1 MVEIREVRSRR
12 DLKRFVTYPN
22 QLYRDV
28 PQYMPPLI
36 SEDMADWNRKGNPAF
51 AYCDAR

>member
-1 MVEIREVRSRR
+1 MVEIKQVRTRSE
-12 DLKRFVTYPN
+12 LKRFVTYPN

-36 SEDMADWNRKGNPAF
+36 SEDMADWNPA
-51 AYCDAR
+51 RQPRL